1 MAKKEKIKK
10 VKVRKKEVNRSD
22 DFFNLA
28 DAQVAVTIKN
38 TMGLAKAAK
47 VLGMPRPTL
56 MASIMRLERKL
67 DNQLFYR
74 KQGSGEVIVTEYG
87 KDALPHLERMLW
99 IYEEL
104 QSKKSVDANGKEVGS
119 FGIISTQTFL
129 ECFMA
134 PYAVDFVSSH
144 PLIKVSIR
152 QNDNVL
158 SESQKINDIFIGS
171 STGDSDRFTY
181 ITFHTFCQKLW
192 ASPEYLE
199 LHGRPTDLKDLKNHR
214 LLMHKNVN
222 QNEKLKYDSL
232 ITQLY
237 PYFEQNNI
245 IDVAGPRTV
254 DVLTENGLGIMIAS
268 EETVK
273 LSNLKLEMILPEVAG
288 DVIELFLRVDKVF
301 METPIAKYAIDWIFK
316 CRDQALK
323 SINIKPTTK
332 YTLFYNESSPS

>member
-1 MAKKEKIKK
+1 M
-10 VKVRKKEVNRSD
+10 
-22 DFFNLA
+22 
-28 DAQVAVTIKN
+28 
-38 TMGLAKAAK
+38 
-47 VLGMPRPTL
+47 
-56 MASIMRLERKL
+56 
-67 DNQLFYR
+67 
-74 KQGSGEVIVTEYG
+74 
-87 KDALPHLERMLW
+87 
-99 IYEEL
+99 
-104 QSKKSVDANGKEVGS
+104 
-119 FGIISTQTFL
+119 
-129 ECFMA
+129 
-134 PYAVDFVSSH
+134 
-144 PLIKVSIR
+144 
-152 QNDNVL
+152 
-158 SESQKINDIFIGS
+158 
-171 STGDSDRFTY
+171 
-181 ITFHTFCQKLW
+181 
-192 ASPEYLE
+192 
-199 LHGRPTDLKDLKNHR
+199 
-214 LLMHKNVN
+214 
-222 QNEKLKYDSL
+222 KYDSL